1 MALSPADA
9 AKKMRQTAVA
19 LQESKRDAIKAT
31 ALSATTII
39 RAEIKQA
46 APSGALTPRRVK
58 VGAGYQLYGSDAA
71 PYAEIR
77 PRGPI
82 GLIEGPIKAH
92 DIRPRRRRK
101 PQPGSKRTALAIG
114 GNFRAVVRHPGTK
127 GKRPWEKGVAKALK
141 TSGVQMT
148 EVTSRR
154 MLKVWT

>member
-9 AKKMRQTAVA
+9 AKKMRQTAAA
-19 LQESKRDAIKAT
+19 LQESKRDAIKAA

-101 PQPGSKRTALAIG
+101 LGSKRTALAIG
-114 GNFRAVVRHPGTK
+114 GNFRAVVRHPGTR
-127 GKRPWEKGVAKALK
+127 GKRPWEKGVGRALK
-141 TSGVQMT
+141 VSGVQMT

>member
-9 AKKMRQTAVA
+9 AKKMRQTADA
-19 LQESKRDAIKAT
+19 LREAKRDAVKAA

-46 APSGALTPRRVK
+46 APSGRLTPRQVR
-58 VGAGYQLYGSDAA
+58 VGAGYQVYGTDAA

-82 GLIEGPIKAH
+82 GLIEGDIKAH
-92 DIRPRRRRK
+92 DIRPRSRRK
-101 PQPGSKRTALAIG
+101 PKAGSKRTALAIG

-127 GKRPWEKGVAKALK
+127 GKHPWEKGVGRALK
-141 TSGVQMT
+141 VSGVQMS
-148 EVTSRR
+148 EVASRR